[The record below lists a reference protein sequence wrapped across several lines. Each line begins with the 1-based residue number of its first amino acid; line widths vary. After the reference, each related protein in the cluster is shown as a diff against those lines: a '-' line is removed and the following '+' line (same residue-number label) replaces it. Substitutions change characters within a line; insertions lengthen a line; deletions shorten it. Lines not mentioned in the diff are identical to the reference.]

1 MEHVHRASRA
11 ATLGSPE
18 ANRGY
23 PVRRVGQGASKPNGG
38 EASIEQLVGAHF
50 DFIWRNLKRLGVRE
64 GDVDDLTQKVFLT
77 AARKMDS
84 MRPGAER
91 AFLYAIA
98 LREAGHARR
107 TYRRRGEESAEDA
120 LEDRSTGGLRPDEQV
135 DRENAK
141 RVISQV
147 LDGMEE
153 ELRMVFVLFE
163 VEEMTAA
170 EIAELLDIPVGTAK
184 SRLRRAREVFS
195 DRTSSFRG
203 TRG

>member
-1 MEHVHRASRA
+1 VSLLA
-11 ATLGSPE
+11 AKSPP
-18 ANRGY
+18 R
-23 PVRRVGQGASKPNGG
+23 
-38 EASIEQLVGAHF
+38 IEELVGAHF

-64 GDVDDLTQKVFLT
+64 GDVDDLVQKVFVT
-77 AARKMDS
+77 AARKLDQ

-98 LREAGHARR
+98 VREAGHARR
-107 TYRRRGEESAEDA
+107 SYRRRGEESAEGA
-120 LEDRSTGGLRPDEQV
+120 LDDKSTGALRPDEQV

-141 RVISQV
+141 RAIASV

-163 VEEMTAA
+163 VEEMTAS
-170 EIAELLDIPVGTAK
+170 EIAELLEIPVGTAK
-184 SRLRRAREVFS
+184 SRLRRAREVFA

-203 TRG
+203 TGR

>member
-1 MEHVHRASRA
+1 MDNGGQHGSKERARA
-11 ATLGSPE
+11 PGSPTGIE
-18 ANRGY
+18 A
-23 PVRRVGQGASKPNGG
+23 
-38 EASIEQLVGAHF
+38 LVGAHF

-64 GDVDDLTQKVFLT
+64 GDIDDLIQKVFLT
-77 AARKMDS
+77 ATRKLDR

-98 LREAGHARR
+98 VREASHARR
-107 TYRRRGEESAEDA
+107 SYKRRGEESAEGA
-120 LEDRSTGGLRPDEQV
+120 LDDKSTGGMRPDEQV

-141 RVISQV
+141 RAIAGV

-170 EIAELLDIPVGTAK
+170 EIAELLEIPIGTAK
-184 SRLRRAREVFS
+184 SRLRRAREVFA
-195 DRTSSFRG
+195 DRTSSFRRTG
-203 TRG
+203 G

>member
-1 MEHVHRASRA
+1 MSQTPNKA
-11 ATLGSPE
+11 
-18 ANRGY
+18 
-23 PVRRVGQGASKPNGG
+23 NGG
-38 EASIEQLVGAHF
+38 GGGAALRIEDLVGAHF

-77 AARKMDS
+77 ASRKIDQF
-84 MRPGAER
+84 RPGAER

-98 LREAGHARR
+98 VREAGHARR
-107 TYRRRGEESAEDA
+107 SYRRRGEESAEGGA
-120 LEDRSTGGLRPDEQV
+120 LEDKSTGALRPDEQV

-141 RVISQV
+141 HAIAQV

-163 VEEMTAA
+163 VEEMTAV
-170 EIAELLDIPVGTAK
+170 EIAELLDIPLGTAK
-184 SRLRRAREVFS
+184 SRLRRAREVFA

-203 TRG
+203 TGSGR

>member
-1 MEHVHRASRA
+1 VSQR
-11 ATLGSPE
+11 PE
-18 ANRGY
+18 
-23 PVRRVGQGASKPNGG
+23 KPNGVPR
-38 EASIEQLVGAHF
+38 IEELVGAHF

-77 AARKMDS
+77 ASRKIDQF
-84 MRPGAER
+84 RPGAER

-98 LREAGHARR
+98 LREASHARR
-107 TYRRRGEESAEDA
+107 SYKRRGEESSDGA
-120 LEDRSTGGLRPDEQV
+120 LDEKSTGALRPDEQV

-141 RVISQV
+141 RVIAQV

-163 VEEMTAA
+163 VEEMTAQ
-170 EIAELLDIPVGTAK
+170 EIADLLDIPVGTAK
-184 SRLRRAREVFS
+184 SRLRRAREVFA